1 MASGSNPLEL
11 RVGTSCPVAFFLLW
25 WRLRM
30 TSTMISTSTAMP
42 TMVQPMINAVL
53 SVLSSARE
61 AWIRSRAVG
70 TEVGICV
77 GVPVG
82 SVVVGVL
89 VGAKVSFS
97 SVGAREL
104 GAIDGLGVFGERVGP
119 VVIASVV
126 AWTLLMGALVGSPP
140 SVMLGLLLDAKS
152 ATTAA

>member
-1 MASGSNPLEL
+1 
-11 RVGTSCPVAFFLLW
+11 
-25 WRLRM
+25 
-30 TSTMISTSTAMP
+30 
-42 TMVQPMINAVL
+42 MINAVL